1 MSTKPKEIP
10 QKMTVPAL
18 QKKYQRG
25 EKLTMLTAYDY
36 TMAKMIDEAGIDIIL
51 IGDSLGNV
59 IQGHTTTLPVTLE
72 DVEYHTTCVA
82 RGVTQAHVM
91 ADMPFMSYQAS
102 YEEAIAN
109 AGRLIKA
116 GAQSIKLEGGEE
128 MVDLVW
134 YLNKIGIPVNAHIGL
149 RPQTIHTMGGYKI
162 QGQSKKD
169 ADAIVNDAQ
178 MFEEAGAFS
187 LLLEGIPMEV
197 AQRITES
204 VHIPTIGIGSGPHC
218 NGQVLVVY
226 DLLGFNPTFKPRFV
240 KNYANF
246 YDQSQKA
253 FSQYIKEVQDGTF
266 PGEEHSVHR
275 DLVEVK
281 GIKRIK

>member
-1 MSTKPKEIP
+1 
-10 QKMTVPAL
+10 
-18 QKKYQRG
+18 
-25 EKLTMLTAYDY
+25 
-36 TMAKMIDEAGIDIIL
+36 
-51 IGDSLGNV
+51 V
-59 IQGHTTTLPVTLE
+59 IQGHLTTIPVTIN
-72 DVEYHTTCVA
+72 DMIYHTRAVA
-82 RGVTQAHVM
+82 HGNQSALLM
-91 ADMPFMSYQAS
+91 SDMPFMSYQAS

-116 GAQSIKLEGGEE
+116 GAQSVKLEGGEE

-149 RPQTIHTMGGYKI
+149 RPQAIHTMGGYKI

-169 ADAIVNDAQ
+169 ADALINEAQ

-197 AQRITES
+197 AQKITES
-204 VHIPTIGIGSGPHC
+204 VTIPTIGIGSGPYC
-218 NGQVLVVY
+218 SGQVLVVY

-246 YDQSQKA
+246 YDQAQTA
-253 FSQYIKEVQDGTF
+253 FAQYIKEVQEGTF